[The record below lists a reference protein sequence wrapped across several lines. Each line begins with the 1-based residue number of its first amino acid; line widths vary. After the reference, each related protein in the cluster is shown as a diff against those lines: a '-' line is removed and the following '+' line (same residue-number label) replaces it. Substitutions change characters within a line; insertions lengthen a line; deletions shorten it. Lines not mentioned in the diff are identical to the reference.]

1 VSLWVKRR
9 VNVLDIL
16 FLRINIFHF
25 LSFSFKLGWN
35 RKVSLTSRVMTIGI
49 AHFGTLRPQEGL
61 GFKPNG
67 VPNGTPI
74 FFFSMIF
81 DLRCQWLVSL
91 SKLLCFGKKKEK
103 VTLIP

>member
-16 FLRINIFHF
+16 LLRIDIFNF

-35 RKVSLTSRVMTIGI
+35 KKVGLASRVMTIGV
-49 AHFGTLRPQEGL
+49 AHFGTLRPQKGL

-74 FFFSMIF
+74 ILFSMI
-81 DLRCQWLVSL
+81 
-91 SKLLCFGKKKEK
+91 
-103 VTLIP
+103 LIWGANGL